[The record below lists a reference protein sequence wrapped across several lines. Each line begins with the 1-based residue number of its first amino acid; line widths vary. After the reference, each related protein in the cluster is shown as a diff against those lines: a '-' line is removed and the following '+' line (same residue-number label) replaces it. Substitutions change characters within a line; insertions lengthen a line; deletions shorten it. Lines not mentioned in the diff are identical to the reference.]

1 MAETRAK
8 KVRSRQITTLIVGLF
23 ACLFV
28 LPLVWMILT
37 SFKST
42 NEVFG
47 TTNWLPS
54 KWHWSNYAEVWTNP
68 QLSMAKCYW
77 NSILIV
83 VIGTAGQLIVSSMA
97 AYAFAKIDF
106 KGKKFVFTLFLASIM
121 IPSQVTIIPRFML
134 FYKMGIYNTLWSI
147 ILPSW
152 FGATSIFL
160 LRQFYMG
167 LPNDLIEA
175 AKIDGANDWT
185 VYWRIVLPLFKAGL
199 ATIGLFNVMV
209 SCIVLSFIALWN
221 EYLSPLI
228 FLTNKKVYTIA
239 QAIRW
244 YLMSDTQ
251 QYELTMAAASIA
263 IVPLIIL
270 FVFCQKYFVEG
281 IATSGMKG

>member
-175 AKIDGANDWT
+175 AKIDGAGHL
-185 VYWRIVLPLFKAGL
+185 RIFAQLMLPLTKP
-199 ATIGLFNVMV
+199 VMV

-270 FVFCQKYFVEG
+270 FVFSQKYFVEG